1 MDLTANKAAELFA
14 GSVIAEKLEPL
25 RKVGLGYLHLNQS
38 LSTLSGGELQRIK
51 LASYLNASLIP
62 NHSSQAAHLK
72 SPITNHQSLIF
83 IMDEPSD
90 GLHAGD
96 IRRILDLFETM
107 VEAGNTIFLI
117 EHNIEMLKSC
127 DWLIE
132 LGPGGGAT
140 GGDIIFE
147 GTPKAMAEDTGS
159 VTGPYLREK

>member
-1 MDLTANKAAELFA
+1 
-14 GSVIAEKLEPL
+14 
-25 RKVGLGYLHLNQS
+25 
-38 LSTLSGGELQRIK
+38 
-51 LASYLNASLIP
+51 
-62 NHSSQAAHLK
+62 
-72 SPITNHQSLIF
+72 
-83 IMDEPSD
+83 MDEPSD

-96 IRRILDLFETM
+96 IRRILNLFDTM

-140 GGDIIFE
+140 GGAIIFE

-159 VTGPYLREK
+159 VTGVYLR